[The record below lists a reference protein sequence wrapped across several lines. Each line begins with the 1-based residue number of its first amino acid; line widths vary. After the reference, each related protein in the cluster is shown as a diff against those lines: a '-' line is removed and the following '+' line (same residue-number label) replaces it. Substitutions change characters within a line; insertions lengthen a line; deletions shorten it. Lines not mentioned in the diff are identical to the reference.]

1 MKIKLIATDLDGT
14 LLRNDK
20 TISERTKKILKNYME
35 KDGKLVLSTGRAYFG
50 TEWVADE
57 LGVKGIVI
65 TYNGAR
71 IYDREREEM
80 IYHAPLEEDI
90 VKKVIEISHLNKIHL
105 NLYQGDDWFVE
116 CRDTQESQY
125 YTKACGKEPVEK
137 SFYDFDN
144 YFMTKALF
152 IGEKEVLEE
161 LKEELRKKLG
171 DKVHLTYSHS
181 TYLEVLNREVN
192 KGAALKRVAEYYGI
206 DREKIAAF
214 GDEMND
220 REMLEY
226 AHYGVAMKNANPE
239 LKKYAKFETLT
250 NEEDGVAEFILKEL
264 EEIL

>member
-20 TISERTKKILKNYME
+20 TISEKTKKILKNYIE
-35 KDGKLVLSTGRAYFG
+35 RDGKLVLSTGRAYFG

-57 LGVKGIVI
+57 LGLKGIVI

-71 IYDREREEM
+71 IYDREKNKV

-90 VKKVIEISHLNKIHL
+90 VKKIIDISRKKNIHL

-116 CRDTQESQY
+116 SRERDEAEY
-125 YTKACGKEPVEK
+125 YTKACGKEPIEK
-137 SFYDFDN
+137 SFENFQDYS
-144 YFMTKALF
+144 MTKALF
-152 IGEKEVLEE
+152 IGEKEILQVLKGE
-161 LKEELRKKLG
+161 LTEVLG
-171 DKVHLTYSHS
+171 DTVHLTYSHT

-192 KGAALKRVAEYYGI
+192 KGAALKKVAQYYGI
-206 DREKIAAF
+206 EREKIAAF

-239 LKKYAKFETLT
+239 LKKYAKYETLS
-250 NEEDGVAEFILKEL
+250 NDEDGVVEFILKEL
-264 EEIL
+264 I

>member
-20 TISERTKKILKNYME
+20 TISEKTKRTLKNYME
-35 KDGKLVLSTGRAYFG
+35 KEGKLVLSTGRAYFG
-50 TEWVADE
+50 TEWIAEE

-71 IYDREREEM
+71 IYDREREEI

-90 VKKVIEISHLNKIHL
+90 VKKVIEISHQKKIHL
-105 NLYQGDDWFVE
+105 NLYQGDDWYVE
-116 CRDTQESQY
+116 CRDSEESQY

-144 YFMTKALF
+144 YLMTKALF
-152 IGEKEVLEE
+152 IGEKEILEL
-161 LKEELRKKLG
+161 LKEELRKVLG
-171 DKVHLTYSHS
+171 DRVHLTYSHS

-192 KGAALKRVAEYYGI
+192 KGAALKRVADYYGI
-206 DREKIAAF
+206 EREKIAAF

-239 LKKYAKFETLT
+239 LKKYARYETLT
-250 NEEDGVAEFILKEL
+250 NEEDGVAEFILREL
-264 EEIL
+264 KEIL